1 MPYCQAYG
9 CSNKKYKEKDGQLRN
24 YFTFPRIEKDKLRL
38 ERWLHNIGT
47 GLQAKTFKWSINRT
61 VCSDHFHENCF
72 TSNKMAELLQN
83 ERKRVTLREGAVPTL
98 FKHKTYDVIN
108 MSGERAEAPSARVQ
122 KMENQKVSDNLNFW
136 VLYIDPM

>member
-1 MPYCQAYG
+1 MKKTLSVSAELCKHSHRNGETGTNISMPYCQAYG

-98 FKHKTYDVIN
+98 FKHT
-108 MSGERAEAPSARVQ
+108 
-122 KMENQKVSDNLNFW
+122 
-136 VLYIDPM
+136 